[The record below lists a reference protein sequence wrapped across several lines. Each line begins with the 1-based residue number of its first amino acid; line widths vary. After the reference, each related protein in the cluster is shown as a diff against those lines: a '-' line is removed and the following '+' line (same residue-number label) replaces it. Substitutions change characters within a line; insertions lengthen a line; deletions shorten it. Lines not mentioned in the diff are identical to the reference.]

1 MRAAPASRLPT
12 PRCAARATRPP
23 LHVSAGE
30 WEAGVGGGSGN
41 KASRAD
47 APRRVIVGSGAARE
61 ATWRAAAFLH
71 PAPCALITA
80 AARGGG
86 AYFGSRAAEG
96 VRRSAAAGG
105 PLSLYASSAAGGWSR
120 TGWGSRQSPS
130 PRSCLHA
137 PPSVALSRRPASCSP
152 VCQHSR
158 RATLA
163 APQHTNSCAPAASA
177 AAAAAATAA
186 ALLVVCASL
195 QGAAGNPDAKRLYDD
210 LLSNYNKLVRPVV
223 NVSDALTVKIKLK
236 LSQLIDVN
244 LKNQIMTT
252 NLWVEQSWYDYKLQW
267 DPREYGGVEM
277 LHVPSDHIW
286 RPDIVLYNNADGNFE
301 VTLATKATLNYT
313 GRVEWKPPAIYKSSC
328 EIDVEYFPFD
338 EQTCVMKFGS
348 WTYDGFQVDLRHI
361 DEVKDSNVVEL
372 GVDLS
377 EFYTSV
383 EWDILEVPAVR
394 NEKYYTC
401 CDEPYLDIT
410 FNITMRRKTLFYTVN
425 LIIPC
430 MGISFLTVLVFYLPS
445 DSGEKVSLSI
455 SILLS
460 LTVFFL
466 LLAEI
471 IPPTSLV
478 VPLLGKFVL
487 FTMIL
492 DTFSICVTV
501 VVLNVHFRSP
511 QTHVM
516 APWVRRV
523 FIHILPRLLVM
534 RRPQYQIDKRSFGLA
549 TSAHRVMVRTCNG
562 LELRDSSLLSAAAAA
577 AAADSSASSELVAE
591 PSPHDFFPR
600 LLDHEFT
607 SRAGHTESTWA
618 NFESARTCPPCRV
631 ILMSPGARSGHKRN
645 GVGAASPTKA
655 ARSGPRLDKC
665 SSAPVLQLQRCSPAA
680 APCCHR
686 QADTAG
692 RQSPAEY
699 LTRHEESGDRVLR
712 LVYGAHYEGWYPRP
726 PVPAGVC
733 CIYHAAGALNV
744 REPSPRLASGVYRP
758 RRWRRRD
765 KARPHRPGLPR
776 VMSCKITRRRAP
788 PLSRA
793 TIYLT
798 TYSTVEELIRFQH
811 QRRGGRLRDSD
822 LGGSCR
828 IHGPGGG
835 VPPPPTTLLAEEAAP
850 GAAAGDGAD
859 EPATPSADGCAGG
872 GGGASNGFP
881 GAARP
886 ASLHW
891 HRCPELHK
899 AIDGVRFIAD
909 HTKREEDSTRVKEDW
924 KYVAMV
930 LDRLFLWIFTLAV
943 LVGTAGIILQAPTL
957 YDDRVPIDVRLSEIA
972 TTTAKPHVGSA
983 L

>member
-1 MRAAPASRLPT
+1 MMKSL
-12 PRCAARATRPP
+12 
-23 LHVSAGE
+23 
-30 WEAGVGGGSGN
+30 VGIMWIVLVLISG
-41 KASRAD
+41 
-47 APRRVIVGSGAARE
+47 
-61 ATWRAAAFLH
+61 
-71 PAPCALITA
+71 
-80 AARGGG
+80 
-86 AYFGSRAAEG
+86 
-96 VRRSAAAGG
+96 
-105 PLSLYASSAAGGWSR
+105 
-120 TGWGSRQSPS
+120 
-130 PRSCLHA
+130 
-137 PPSVALSRRPASCSP
+137 CS
-152 VCQHSR
+152 
-158 RATLA
+158 
-163 APQHTNSCAPAASA
+163 
-177 AAAAAATAA
+177 
-186 ALLVVCASL
+186 
-195 QGAAGNPDAKRLYDD
+195 GNPDAKRLYDD

-223 NVSDALTVKIKLK
+223 NVTDALTVKIKLK

-252 NLWVEQSWYDYKLQW
+252 NLWVEQSWYDYKLKW
-267 DPREYGGVEM
+267 DPKEYGGVEM

-361 DEVKDSNVVEL
+361 DEMRGSNVVNI

-394 NEKYYTC
+394 NEKFYTC

-492 DTFSICVTV
+492 DTFSICITV

-523 FIHILPRLLVM
+523 FIHVLPRLLVM
-534 RRPQYQIDKRSFGLA
+534 RRYNTTSKRTDYDSRPQYPIDKRSISGQ
-549 TSAHRVMVRTCNG
+549 HGQRVMVRTCNG
-562 LELRDSSLLSAAAAA
+562 LELRDPSMFVETSA
-577 AAADSSASSELVAE
+577 SELVE
-591 PSPHDFFPR
+591 SSVLFPSLDSQDELHPR
-600 LLDHEFT
+600 ELEAVNL
-607 SRAGHTESTWA
+607 G
-618 NFESARTCPPCRV
+618 SA
-631 ILMSPGARSGHKRN
+631 
-645 GVGAASPTKA
+645 
-655 ARSGPRLDKC
+655 
-665 SSAPVLQLQRCSPAA
+665 
-680 APCCHR
+680 
-686 QADTAG
+686 
-692 RQSPAEY
+692 
-699 LTRHEESGDRVLR
+699 
-712 LVYGAHYEGWYPRP
+712 
-726 PVPAGVC
+726 
-733 CIYHAAGALNV
+733 
-744 REPSPRLASGVYRP
+744 
-758 RRWRRRD
+758 
-765 KARPHRPGLPR
+765 
-776 VMSCKITRRRAP
+776 
-788 PLSRA
+788 
-793 TIYLT
+793 
-798 TYSTVEELIRFQH
+798 
-811 QRRGGRLRDSD
+811 
-822 LGGSCR
+822 CR
-828 IHGPGGG
+828 IHGSPATT
-835 VPPPPTTLLAEEAAP
+835 VAPPPQLPTEESVDALCNTLH
-850 GAAAGDGAD
+850 
-859 EPATPSADGCAGG
+859 
-872 GGGASNGFP
+872 
-881 GAARP
+881 
-886 ASLHW
+886 HW
-891 HRCPELHK
+891 HHCPELYK
-899 AIDGVRFIAD
+899 AIEGIRFIAE

-943 LVGTAGIILQAPTL
+943 VVGTAGIILQAPTL
-957 YDDRVPIDVRLSEIA
+957 YDDRIPIDVRLSEIA
-972 TTTAKPHVGSA
+972 STTAKPHIVPT

>member
-1 MRAAPASRLPT
+1 MMKSL
-12 PRCAARATRPP
+12 
-23 LHVSAGE
+23 
-30 WEAGVGGGSGN
+30 VGIMWIVLVLISG
-41 KASRAD
+41 
-47 APRRVIVGSGAARE
+47 
-61 ATWRAAAFLH
+61 
-71 PAPCALITA
+71 
-80 AARGGG
+80 
-86 AYFGSRAAEG
+86 
-96 VRRSAAAGG
+96 
-105 PLSLYASSAAGGWSR
+105 
-120 TGWGSRQSPS
+120 
-130 PRSCLHA
+130 
-137 PPSVALSRRPASCSP
+137 CS
-152 VCQHSR
+152 
-158 RATLA
+158 
-163 APQHTNSCAPAASA
+163 
-177 AAAAAATAA
+177 
-186 ALLVVCASL
+186 
-195 QGAAGNPDAKRLYDD
+195 GNPDAKRLYDD

-223 NVSDALTVKIKLK
+223 NVTDALTVKIKLK

-252 NLWVEQSWYDYKLQW
+252 NLWVEQSWYDYKLKW
-267 DPREYGGVEM
+267 EPKEYGGVEM

-361 DEVKDSNVVEL
+361 DEVRGSNVVDI

-394 NEKYYTC
+394 NEKFYTC

-523 FIHILPRLLVM
+523 FIHVLPRLLVM
-534 RRPQYQIDKRSFGLA
+534 RRPQFQIDKRSMGGHHG
-549 TSAHRVMVRTCNG
+549 HRVMVRTCNG
-562 LELRDSSLLSAAAAA
+562 LELRDPSLFVETSA
-577 AAADSSASSELVAE
+577 SELVE
-591 PSPHDFFPR
+591 SSVLFPSVDSRDELHPR
-600 LLDHEFT
+600 CV
-607 SRAGHTESTWA
+607 S
-618 NFESARTCPPCRV
+618 
-631 ILMSPGARSGHKRN
+631 
-645 GVGAASPTKA
+645 
-655 ARSGPRLDKC
+655 
-665 SSAPVLQLQRCSPAA
+665 
-680 APCCHR
+680 
-686 QADTAG
+686 
-692 RQSPAEY
+692 
-699 LTRHEESGDRVLR
+699 
-712 LVYGAHYEGWYPRP
+712 
-726 PVPAGVC
+726 
-733 CIYHAAGALNV
+733 
-744 REPSPRLASGVYRP
+744 
-758 RRWRRRD
+758 
-765 KARPHRPGLPR
+765 
-776 VMSCKITRRRAP
+776 
-788 PLSRA
+788 
-793 TIYLT
+793 
-798 TYSTVEELIRFQH
+798 
-811 QRRGGRLRDSD
+811 RLRIFRTELEAVN
-822 LGGSCR
+822 LGSTCR
-828 IHGPGGG
+828 IHGSPAATAA
-835 VPPPPTTLLAEEAAP
+835 PPPQLPTEESVDALCNTLH
-850 GAAAGDGAD
+850 
-859 EPATPSADGCAGG
+859 
-872 GGGASNGFP
+872 
-881 GAARP
+881 
-886 ASLHW
+886 HW
-891 HRCPELHK
+891 HHCPELYK
-899 AIDGVRFIAD
+899 AIEGIRFIAD

-943 LVGTAGIILQAPTL
+943 VVGTAGIILQAPTL
-957 YDDRVPIDVRLSEIA
+957 YDDRIPIDVRLSEIA
-972 TTTAKPHVGSA
+972 STTAKPHIVTS

>member
-1 MRAAPASRLPT
+1 MEQANVSVYYQDQVQGSNRLDGAVVDVSVYCQDLGQGDSKLQEVAGCRWLDEEQIRQNWKRVRRNIELALAQRYNEGRRPFRVQ
-12 PRCAARATRPP
+12 PGESVFFATRPP

-61 ATWRAAAFLH
+61 ATWRGAAFLH

-80 AARGGG
+80 AARGGGGGG

-96 VRRSAAAGG
+96 VRRSAAAGRASLSHCTPALQQETLPPAALSCLQAPAEASFAVALAPADRLRHFYWNILATSSGVVGHELGGG
-105 PLSLYASSAAGGWSR
+105 PAR
-120 TGWGSRQSPS
+120 RHS
-130 PRSCLHA
+130 PRGAFFTSLPARAAVC
-137 PPSVALSRRPASCSP
+137 RPQSTTSF
-152 VCQHSR
+152 V
-158 RATLA
+158 LA
-163 APQHTNSCAPAASA
+163 AAASA

-577 AAADSSASSELVAE
+577 ADSSASSELVAE

-607 SRAGHTESTWA
+607 SSVRQEKEYAGSSDSTGYKPTVGNTA
-618 NFESARTCPPCRV
+618 DEQATQNFSVRRLRGPLGPAPAPLPCN
-631 ILMSPGARSGHKRN
+631 INEPGGPERPQKKWSRRRERHKGGALRPSSGQ
-645 GVGAASPTKA
+645 
-655 ARSGPRLDKC
+655 
-665 SSAPVLQLQRCSPAA
+665 VLQCSGAPAPALLTCRSSSSLALCPLNILPGTKSPATE
-680 APCCHR
+680 C
-686 QADTAG
+686 
-692 RQSPAEY
+692 Y
-699 LTRHEESGDRVLR
+699 
-712 LVYGAHYEGWYPRP
+712 
-726 PVPAGVC
+726 
-733 CIYHAAGALNV
+733 
-744 REPSPRLASGVYRP
+744 ASR
-758 RRWRRRD
+758 
-765 KARPHRPGLPR
+765 
-776 VMSCKITRRRAP
+776 
-788 PLSRA
+788 
-793 TIYLT
+793 
-798 TYSTVEELIRFQH
+798 TVH
-811 QRRGGRLRDSD
+811 
-822 LGGSCR
+822 
-828 IHGPGGG
+828 
-835 VPPPPTTLLAEEAAP
+835 
-850 GAAAGDGAD
+850 
-859 EPATPSADGCAGG
+859 
-872 GGGASNGFP
+872 NGFP

>member
-1 MRAAPASRLPT
+1 MMKSL
-12 PRCAARATRPP
+12 
-23 LHVSAGE
+23 
-30 WEAGVGGGSGN
+30 VGIMWIVLVLISG
-41 KASRAD
+41 
-47 APRRVIVGSGAARE
+47 
-61 ATWRAAAFLH
+61 
-71 PAPCALITA
+71 
-80 AARGGG
+80 
-86 AYFGSRAAEG
+86 
-96 VRRSAAAGG
+96 
-105 PLSLYASSAAGGWSR
+105 
-120 TGWGSRQSPS
+120 
-130 PRSCLHA
+130 
-137 PPSVALSRRPASCSP
+137 CS
-152 VCQHSR
+152 
-158 RATLA
+158 
-163 APQHTNSCAPAASA
+163 
-177 AAAAAATAA
+177 
-186 ALLVVCASL
+186 
-195 QGAAGNPDAKRLYDD
+195 GNPDAKRLYDD

-223 NVSDALTVKIKLK
+223 NVTDALTVKIKLK

-252 NLWVEQSWYDYKLQW
+252 NLWVEQSWYDYKLKW
-267 DPREYGGVEM
+267 DPKEYGGVEM

-361 DEVKDSNVVEL
+361 DEIQGSNVVDI

-394 NEKYYTC
+394 NEKFYTC

-523 FIHILPRLLVM
+523 FIHVLPRLLVM
-534 RRPQYQIDKRSFGLA
+534 RRPQYQIDKRSMDG
-549 TSAHRVMVRTCNG
+549 HHGQRVMVRTCNG
-562 LELRDSSLLSAAAAA
+562 LELRDPSLFVETSA
-577 AAADSSASSELVAE
+577 SELVE
-591 PSPHDFFPR
+591 SSVLFPSLDSRDELHPR
-600 LLDHEFT
+600 ELEAVNL
-607 SRAGHTESTWA
+607 G
-618 NFESARTCPPCRV
+618 SA
-631 ILMSPGARSGHKRN
+631 
-645 GVGAASPTKA
+645 
-655 ARSGPRLDKC
+655 
-665 SSAPVLQLQRCSPAA
+665 
-680 APCCHR
+680 
-686 QADTAG
+686 
-692 RQSPAEY
+692 
-699 LTRHEESGDRVLR
+699 
-712 LVYGAHYEGWYPRP
+712 
-726 PVPAGVC
+726 
-733 CIYHAAGALNV
+733 
-744 REPSPRLASGVYRP
+744 
-758 RRWRRRD
+758 
-765 KARPHRPGLPR
+765 
-776 VMSCKITRRRAP
+776 
-788 PLSRA
+788 
-793 TIYLT
+793 
-798 TYSTVEELIRFQH
+798 
-811 QRRGGRLRDSD
+811 
-822 LGGSCR
+822 CR
-828 IHGPGGG
+828 IHGSPAATAA
-835 VPPPPTTLLAEEAAP
+835 PPPQLPTEESVDALCNTLH
-850 GAAAGDGAD
+850 
-859 EPATPSADGCAGG
+859 
-872 GGGASNGFP
+872 
-881 GAARP
+881 
-886 ASLHW
+886 HW
-891 HRCPELHK
+891 HHCPELYK
-899 AIDGVRFIAD
+899 AIEGIRFIAD

-943 LVGTAGIILQAPTL
+943 VVGTAGIILQAPTL
-957 YDDRVPIDVRLSEIA
+957 YDDRIPIDVRLSEIA
-972 TTTAKPHVGSA
+972 STTAKPHIVTS

>member
-1 MRAAPASRLPT
+1 MMKSL
-12 PRCAARATRPP
+12 
-23 LHVSAGE
+23 
-30 WEAGVGGGSGN
+30 VGIMWIVLVLISG
-41 KASRAD
+41 
-47 APRRVIVGSGAARE
+47 
-61 ATWRAAAFLH
+61 
-71 PAPCALITA
+71 
-80 AARGGG
+80 
-86 AYFGSRAAEG
+86 
-96 VRRSAAAGG
+96 
-105 PLSLYASSAAGGWSR
+105 
-120 TGWGSRQSPS
+120 
-130 PRSCLHA
+130 
-137 PPSVALSRRPASCSP
+137 CS
-152 VCQHSR
+152 
-158 RATLA
+158 
-163 APQHTNSCAPAASA
+163 
-177 AAAAAATAA
+177 
-186 ALLVVCASL
+186 
-195 QGAAGNPDAKRLYDD
+195 GNPDAKRLYDD

-223 NVSDALTVKIKLK
+223 NVTEALTVKIKLK

-252 NLWVEQSWYDYKLQW
+252 NLWVEQSWYDYKLKW
-267 DPREYGGVEM
+267 DPKEYGGVEM

-348 WTYDGFQVDLRHI
+348 WTYDGIQVDLRHI
-361 DEVKDSNVVEL
+361 DEIRGSNVVDI

-394 NEKYYTC
+394 NEKFYTC
-401 CDEPYLDIT
+401 CEEPYLDIT

-523 FIHILPRLLVM
+523 FIHVLPRLLVM
-534 RRPQYQIDKRSFGLA
+534 RRYNTPQYQIDKRSMGG
-549 TSAHRVMVRTCNG
+549 HHGQRVMVRTCNG
-562 LELRDSSLLSAAAAA
+562 LELRDPSLFVETSA
-577 AAADSSASSELVAE
+577 SELVESSVLFPSLDSRDELHPRELE
-591 PSPHDFFPR
+591 PVN
-600 LLDHEFT
+600 L
-607 SRAGHTESTWA
+607 G
-618 NFESARTCPPCRV
+618 SA
-631 ILMSPGARSGHKRN
+631 
-645 GVGAASPTKA
+645 
-655 ARSGPRLDKC
+655 
-665 SSAPVLQLQRCSPAA
+665 
-680 APCCHR
+680 
-686 QADTAG
+686 
-692 RQSPAEY
+692 
-699 LTRHEESGDRVLR
+699 
-712 LVYGAHYEGWYPRP
+712 
-726 PVPAGVC
+726 
-733 CIYHAAGALNV
+733 
-744 REPSPRLASGVYRP
+744 
-758 RRWRRRD
+758 
-765 KARPHRPGLPR
+765 
-776 VMSCKITRRRAP
+776 
-788 PLSRA
+788 
-793 TIYLT
+793 
-798 TYSTVEELIRFQH
+798 
-811 QRRGGRLRDSD
+811 
-822 LGGSCR
+822 CR
-828 IHGPGGG
+828 IHGSPATTAA
-835 VPPPPTTLLAEEAAP
+835 PPPQLPTEESVDALCNTLH
-850 GAAAGDGAD
+850 
-859 EPATPSADGCAGG
+859 
-872 GGGASNGFP
+872 
-881 GAARP
+881 
-886 ASLHW
+886 HW
-891 HRCPELHK
+891 HHCPELYK
-899 AIDGVRFIAD
+899 AIEGIRFIAD

-943 LVGTAGIILQAPTL
+943 VVGSAGIILQAPTL
-957 YDDRVPIDVRLSEIA
+957 YDDRIPIDVRLSEIA
-972 TTTAKPHVGSA
+972 STTAKPHIVTS